1 MAPHRHPNTRSVQ
14 RNPKFEQLQA
24 DHELFLQA
32 FEKPTQ
38 IYRFLRTRN
47 QIAPIFLHR
56 SLSYMPRRCLRA
68 NTRKSFKPDSLLDKE
83 ETKLKRATSAD
94 RTHGEF
100 MNVFFNEFHQSTE
113 LTSESTVTVEAV
125 VLKVCH
131 KRRKDVASPVKQ
143 ISLGKQKVPVNSV
156 STATS
161 PDQSPCL
168 SVPSSTFS
176 SSNGQTVK
184 SFILLLKVQ
193 GERSLGREWSSGDNL
208 CNGDVSEDQDEQPT
222 KRRRLMRRDHSPGH
236 SDTFTYTS
244 ELLVL
249 DRDNCL
255 LTNGDYEVAMQEVR
269 PKITANG
276 KHASWET
283 LMDGKP
289 VAPFESFQDQ
299 PTLKFHLKWS
309 ETALRS
315 SSHLPSSS
323 SNHRAASLPSLGSLS
338 SHSNGLPTQPAGS
351 SNGVALRED
360 AGSESG
366 SANDDTTTAT
376 ATHRS
381 PVRINASKRDPTSA
395 TNSGDFNTPQHVF
408 YQFLYNNNTRQQ
420 TEARD
425 NMMCPWCSVNCWQL
439 YSLLKHLTMCHSRFN
454 FTYVP
459 CPNGARVDVTINEH
473 YDGSY
478 AGNPQNLTSHT
489 GYAFHRNGP
498 CRRSPVTQILVVKH
512 TKRPLGTLSEFQEGE
527 NKDYLITR
535 PQISGHNRMYFHTHS
550 LQPVRPQEMDLD
562 SEDEIDPLWLQQ
574 RTSMMIDE
582 FTDVNEGEK
591 ELMKLWNLHCMEHNF
606 IADSHIPLACQLF
619 IEKRGRELLGSNL
632 YRNFLLHVINM
643 YDFSLISQS
652 VIVRTMLQLDRLKET
667 IAKEQREAVA
677 MAATATMTTTVVKEE
692 AKDDAG
698 PVTKREEEEDSN
710 ERLEDTM
717 EDVSQS

>member
-1 MAPHRHPNTRSVQ
+1 MNKMAPHRHPHTRSVQ

-56 SLSYMPRRCLRA
+56 TLSYMPQRCLR
-68 NTRKSFKPDSLLDKE
+68 TSRRKSFKSDNLLEKE
-83 ETKLKRATSAD
+83 EAKLKRAASAE
-94 RTHGEF
+94 RTQGEY
-100 MNVFFNEFHQSTE
+100 MNIFFNEFHQTRE
-113 LTSESTVTVEAV
+113 LTSESFVSVEAV
-125 VLKVCH
+125 LLKVCH
-131 KRRKDVASPVKQ
+131 KRRKDVSSPVKQ
-143 ISLGKQKVPVNSV
+143 VSLGRQKVPVNGI
-156 STATS
+156 STATAH
-161 PDQSPCL
+161 DQTPCL

-176 SSNGQTVK
+176 PSNGQTVK
-184 SFILLLKVQ
+184 SFILLLRVQ
-193 GERSLGREWSSGDNL
+193 GERSLGRDYSSSDNL

-222 KRRRLMRRDHSPGH
+222 KRRRLIRRDHAPGH
-236 SDTFTYTS
+236 TDTFTYTS
-244 ELLVL
+244 ELVVL
-249 DRDNCL
+249 DRENCL

-269 PKITANG
+269 PKVTTNG
-276 KHASWET
+276 RHASWET

-289 VAPFESFQDQ
+289 VVPFESFQDQ

-315 SSHLPSSS
+315 SMHLQPSSS
-323 SNHRAASLPSLGSLS
+323 HHKATSLS
-338 SHSNGLPTQPAGS
+338 SLGTLASSSNGLPSQLAGS
-351 SNGVALRED
+351 SNGIPLRED
-360 AGSESG
+360 ASSESG
-366 SANDDTTTAT
+366 SGDDSAKTTN
-376 ATHRS
+376 HRS

-395 TNSGDFNTPQHVF
+395 TAADSDANHPQHVF

-425 NMMCPWCSVNCWQL
+425 NMLCPWCSINCREL
-439 YSLLKHLTMCHSRFN
+439 YSLLKHLTTCHSRFN

-459 CPNGARVDVTINEH
+459 CPNGARIDVTINEH

-498 CRRSPVTQILVVKH
+498 CRRSPVTQILVVKY
-512 TKRPLGTLSEFQEGE
+512 TKRPLGTLAEFQEGE

-535 PQISGHNRMYFHTHS
+535 PQISGHNRMYYHTHS
-550 LQPVRPQEMDLD
+550 LQPIRPQEMDLD

-619 IEKRGRELLGSNL
+619 IEKRGRELLRRNL
-632 YRNFLLHVINM
+632 YRNFLLHVVNM

-667 IAKEQREAVA
+667 ITKERREMEAVI
-677 MAATATMTTTVVKEE
+677 KEE
-692 AKDDAG
+692 PKDPVAVALKEEKDGAESFTDA
-698 PVTKREEEEDSN
+698 
-710 ERLEDTM
+710 M
-717 EDVSQS
+717 EDVTKS